1 MKQRGFRDRDFLR
14 STEGLLFCVVGPYHP
29 KDRVISYVK
38 YAPDPLGTWKKG
50 RNRFERLIRN
60 YTIPG
65 LLETFSF
72 LKQTYPHYFFYSD
85 PYSITMTAVPVG
97 YVAEHFLPE
106 RKLTKLLEKPR
117 LDRLQKKLSRLVSL
131 LSRLGSVEI
140 DSFGVTGSLL
150 LDIHNPEFSDLDL
163 TIYGMENSYSL
174 KNALKEPSL
183 AAGSGICSSGKE
195 RLARWCLSK
204 TTSHPLTLSEAR
216 QIFRRKWNIGVFDGA
231 RFSIHPV
238 KLEDELQEHYGDK
251 TFNPVRM
258 VRMRLTVTDSS
269 DSIYLPAVYRV
280 MNAEGEAGV
289 EVEEVVSYDGLFD
302 NVAENGEAID
312 VRGKLEHVVDH
323 RTGKTYHRILVGST
337 EGMGRE
343 YIKPLV

>member
-1 MKQRGFRDRDFLR
+1 M
-14 STEGLLFCVVGPYHP
+14 
-29 KDRVISYVK
+29 SYVK

-60 YTIPG
+60 YTISG

-72 LKQTYPHYFFYSD
+72 LKQTYPHYFFYSE
-85 PYSITMTAVPVG
+85 PYNITMTAVPMG
-97 YVAEHFLPE
+97 HVAEHFMPE
-106 RKLTKLLEKPR
+106 RKLTELLEKSR

-131 LSRLGSVEI
+131 LSRLGNVEI

-150 LDIHNPEFSDLDL
+150 LDIHNPKFSDLDL
-163 TIYGMENSYSL
+163 IIYGMENSLAL
-174 KNALKEPSL
+174 KNALKDTSL
-183 AAGSGICSSGKE
+183 AAGSGIRPFGKE
-195 RLARWCLSK
+195 RLARWCLGK
-204 TTSHPLTLSEAR
+204 TIGHPLTLSEAR
-216 QIFRRKWNIGVFDGA
+216 RIFDRKWNIGLFDDT

-238 KLEDELQEHYGDK
+238 KLEDELREKYGDK
-251 TFNPVRM
+251 TYSPVGM

-269 DSIYLPAVYRV
+269 DSIYLPAVYWV

-289 EVEEVVSYDGLFD
+289 EVEEVASYDGLFGS
-302 NVAENGEAID
+302 VAENGETID

-323 RTGKTYHRILVGST
+323 RTGKTYYRILVGST
-337 EGMGRE
+337 EGMGRD